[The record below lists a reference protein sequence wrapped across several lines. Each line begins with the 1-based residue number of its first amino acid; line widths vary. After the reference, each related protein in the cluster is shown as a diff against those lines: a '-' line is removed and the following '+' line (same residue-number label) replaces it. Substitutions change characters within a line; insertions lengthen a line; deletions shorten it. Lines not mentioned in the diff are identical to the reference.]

1 MSITITGDK
10 MVRNHLNRIEKAI
23 SITPKRLV
31 KIAGEARN
39 MIRDRTNKAQ
49 SFTGSPFKTL
59 NQVYADRKAKK
70 GKQPIPNLHWS
81 GNLLNSMQVKGIKD
95 GAEIYFNTAESKVIA
110 EAHHFGKGQPRRSFF
125 KLGKKIRE
133 YIFKEVHKP
142 IKKAV

>member
-1 MSITITGDK
+1 MTITGNRR
-10 MVRNHLNRIEKAI
+10 VQNHLNKIENAI

-49 SFTGSPFKTL
+49 TPQGGSFTPL
-59 NQVYADRKAKK
+59 NPVYADRKTKK

-81 GNLLNSMQVKGIKD
+81 GNLLNSMQVKGIMD